1 MNKQLIDKTDE
12 NKVALAY
19 SSACES
25 IKAPKELYGKV
36 MDMSEEKIRL
46 IRIRRL
52 AVIAAAFLV
61 IIVASNAITYAVA
74 GQGWIGKVFV
84 TMDSSPASEIE
95 FEEMVDQWGR
105 TYYFGRIQQPN
116 GKGLCIGTYDP
127 TVLEGKSFRVDGD
140 KIIVIDADGNERV
153 LTGMESD
160 AEGYT
165 AVLAIPTLYPQE

>member
-74 GQGWIGKVFV
+74 GQGWIGKVIK
-84 TMDSSPASEIE
+84 EILI
-95 FEEMVDQWGR
+95 FKR
-105 TYYFGRIQQPN
+105 LNLLNF
-116 GKGLCIGTYDP
+116 
-127 TVLEGKSFRVDGD
+127 
-140 KIIVIDADGNERV
+140 IDWV
-153 LTGMESD
+153 
-160 AEGYT
+160 
-165 AVLAIPTLYPQE
+165 